1 MLKRTLQAAALIA
14 GLASSAGAQ
23 DGSPLLG
30 LLAEAPEPHAPEP
43 VIEGRAF
50 GLAEAA
56 LAAERLED
64 DVLVL
69 SRIAALQQRLLET
82 NASRVIAGA
91 PPLLLPRRICSGSPL
106 AAMCG
111 HLPLTFAPASGD
123 QP

>member
-1 MLKRTLQAAALIA
+1 MLKRAATAA
-14 GLASSAGAQ
+14 GLILVLAFPAAAQ

-30 LLAEAPEPHAPEP
+30 LLAEPPAAPSPG
-43 VIEGRAF
+43 IRIDSRAF
-50 GLAEAA
+50 SLAEAA

-69 SRIAALQQRLLET
+69 SRVVALQQRLLET

-91 PPLLLPRRICSGSPL
+91 VPLLLPRRICSGSPL